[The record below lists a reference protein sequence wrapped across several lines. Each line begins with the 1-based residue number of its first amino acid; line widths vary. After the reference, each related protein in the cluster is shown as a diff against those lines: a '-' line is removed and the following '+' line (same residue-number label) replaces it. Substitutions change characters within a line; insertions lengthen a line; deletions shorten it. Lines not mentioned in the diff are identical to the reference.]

1 MAFFD
6 RTHVRNVGKTVM
18 QNSREREREREK
30 KQGTLL
36 VGSVDAWFCD

>member
-30 KQGTLL
+30 ARDFVSRERGCL
-36 VGSVDAWFCD
+36 VL

>member
-6 RTHVRNVGKTVM
+6 RTHVRNVDKTVM
-18 QNSREREREREK
+18 QNSRERERER